1 MFPRVLRVTISPPY
15 TLSEGTLM
23 GHLSSRLAA
32 ILAERKISERQAAA
46 RSGMQFESFRKILR
60 GKTARPRDATLRKI
74 AAGLGVPVE
83 WLLEERARDANEQFA
98 SPFVVEDITAGEALE
113 MAIARVNE
121 LSPEEVEPLRGQLE
135 ELLRAMQ
142 KEASEPQRD

>member
-1 MFPRVLRVTISPPY
+1 
-15 TLSEGTLM
+15 M

-32 ILAERKISERQAAA
+32 ILTERQISERQAAA
-46 RSGMQFESFRKILR
+46 RSGMRFESFRKILR

-74 AAGLGVPVE
+74 ADGLGVPVE
-83 WLLEERARDANEQFA
+83 WLVEERARDANEQFA
-98 SPFVVEDITAGEALE
+98 SMFVVEDITAGEAVE
-113 MAIARVNE
+113 IAIARVNE

-142 KEASEPQRD
+142 KEASESQRD